1 MRVYNSDGYDNVLF
15 YHSRKLANKILPLM
29 NRMVEGL
36 KCLQSNVQPCLVLQG
51 AGQIVPC
58 VQAGPAKG
66 RVGGEQVRQ
75 VGDQGVGHV
84 GQGCIFLSSYL
95 FRLS

>member
-1 MRVYNSDGYDNVLF
+1 
-15 YHSRKLANKILPLM
+15 M